1 MTVSLLF
8 LLLAAD
14 TSADPAAA
22 PANPPSASVEA
33 VIETAPMTERLKVP
47 ALTPVFIK
55 VDRELS
61 SKKSKPG
68 ERFPIVVAEDVRVD
82 GHVVIP
88 AGSAGEGEVVHAARS
103 SVGGKAGELILAAR
117 YVKVGEVDVPLR
129 SMVLGG
135 AGKDRSNESLAAS
148 FVYGVGFFVV
158 GGAVIVPRE
167 SLASAKTAVE
177 IELPVQL
184 SAPAAPPDAPAEATP
199 AAPVDGNKGGETDE
213 TKTT

>member
-1 MTVSLLF
+1 MTVSLLL

-14 TSADPAAA
+14 PEAASPGSPPA
-22 PANPPSASVEA
+22 PADA
-33 VIETAPMTERLKVP
+33 VIESAPVAERVKVP

-55 VDRELS
+55 VGQELS

-68 ERFPIVVAEDVRVD
+68 DRFPILIAEDVRID
-82 GHVVIP
+82 GRVVIP

-135 AGKDRSNESLAAS
+135 AGKDRMNESLAAS

-158 GGAVIVPRE
+158 GGAVIVPPE
-167 SLASAKTAVE
+167 TLATAKTAVE

-184 SAPAAPPDAPAEATP
+184 AAPAAPPAAPADATP
-199 AAPVDGNKGGETDE
+199 AVPVDGNKGGETDE
-213 TKTT
+213 KKTD

>member
-1 MTVSLLF
+1 MNVSLLL

-14 TSADPAAA
+14 PEAVPAHSPPASTDAVMESVPAA
-22 PANPPSASVEA
+22 
-33 VIETAPMTERLKVP
+33 ERVKVP
-47 ALTPVFIK
+47 AMTPVFIK
-55 VDRELS
+55 VDQELS

-68 ERFPIVVAEDVRVD
+68 ERFPILIAEDVRVD
-82 GHVVIP
+82 GRVVIP
-88 AGSAGEGEVVHAARS
+88 AGSAGEGEVIHAAKS

-129 SMVLGG
+129 SMQLGG
-135 AGKDRSNESLAAS
+135 AGKSRMNESLAAS

-158 GGAVIVPRE
+158 GGAVIVPRD
-167 SLASAKTAVE
+167 SLAGAKTAVD

-184 SAPAAPPDAPAEATP
+184 AAPAAPPEVPADATP
-199 AAPVDGNKGGETDE
+199 AEPVDGNKGGETDE